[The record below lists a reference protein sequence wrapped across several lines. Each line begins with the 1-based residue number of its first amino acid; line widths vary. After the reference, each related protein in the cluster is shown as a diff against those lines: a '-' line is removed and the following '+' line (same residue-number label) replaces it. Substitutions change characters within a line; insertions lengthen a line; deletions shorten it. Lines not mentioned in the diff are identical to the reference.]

1 MKNNKKRVPLWL
13 ALGLFALVSLT
24 ACSGIVANGGVL
36 SSGVPGNGPVDE
48 VDTAPSEATGE
59 THGTEV
65 TDDPATEL
73 ATIDSIDDRSPR
85 LRQLTAAWNTDFSK
99 HSVSYDEILSGG
111 PPRDGIRSID
121 DPKFIS
127 NDEAVDWLAD
137 NEPVI
142 ALELNGDAR
151 AYPLQIITWHEIVND
166 IVGGVP
172 AVVTFCPLC
181 NSALAFDRRVG
192 DQVFEFGVSGLL
204 RNSDLIMYDRTTET
218 LWQQFTG
225 DGIVGQL
232 TGERLTFLPTSIVSF
247 RDFRD
252 AHPDG
257 QVMSQDTGLRGG
269 YGSNPYAGYD
279 TYDHV
284 LSAGG
289 NLALFQGETDGRLEP
304 AARVVTVSLGEPG
317 SAEEQ
322 GIDIAYPYAVLE
334 ETGVVN
340 DSRAGQDLVVFFTP
354 GTASALGARVIANA
368 DDVGATGVFDPILN
382 GQKLTFRVEDG
393 QILDDQTGSTWNI
406 LGQAINGP
414 LAGESLEPI
423 VHGDHFWFSWA
434 AFKPDTIIYQS

>member
-1 MKNNKKRVPLWL
+1 M
-13 ALGLFALVSLT
+13 
-24 ACSGIVANGGVL
+24 
-36 SSGVPGNGPVDE
+36 
-48 VDTAPSEATGE
+48 
-59 THGTEV
+59 
-65 TDDPATEL
+65 
-73 ATIDSIDDRSPR
+73 
-85 LRQLTAAWNTDFSK
+85 
-99 HSVSYDEILSGG
+99 
-111 PPRDGIRSID
+111 
-121 DPKFIS
+121 
-127 NDEAVDWLAD
+127 
-137 NEPVI
+137 
-142 ALELNGDAR
+142 
-151 AYPLQIITWHEIVND
+151 
-166 IVGGVP
+166 
-172 AVVTFCPLC
+172 
-181 NSALAFDRRVG
+181 
-192 DQVFEFGVSGLL
+192 
-204 RNSDLIMYDRTTET
+204 
-218 LWQQFTG
+218 
-225 DGIVGQL
+225 
-232 TGERLTFLPTSIVSF
+232 
-247 RDFRD
+247 
-252 AHPDG
+252 
-257 QVMSQDTGLRGG
+257 
-269 YGSNPYAGYD
+269 
-279 TYDHV
+279 

-368 DDVGATGVFDPILN
+368 DDVGATGVFDPNLN